1 MNSEVKWFFAN
12 QNLMTIKIALSLL
25 VLVTSLILLLNYNN
39 FAFSQLG
46 NETALAPN
54 SENLI
59 TSGSPV
65 ANQSVGGSQAPS
77 GFVASGK
84 INSVMALPNGKWLAT
99 GNWSIILNNG
109 NITAFETKMTWYNSS
124 GTNAHTHELIKLRP
138 AAGNIQTLPMSG
150 PGNQII
156 IKGVTDVGS
165 NNRVSWYEVP
175 TVITINDRKILS
187 ISLDDNKT
195 NHHFGGQPLLGIVDS
210 FVPCSDL
217 PGPNMELLPSC
228 TVSPVGEQGFA
239 LTNNTLAPSEG
250 STYGGALPE
259 GGLPPGGFPLG
270 DDQSG
275 GGIPPG
281 GLPPGGFPLGDEQS
295 AGGGI
300 LPGGL
305 PPTNEQG
312 AGGGIPPGG
321 LPPTDEQ
328 SAGGGIP
335 PTDEQNGGG
344 EMDSRCIELKIE
356 NITANGFETD
366 PSDYHP
372 PTEAIDGSSSTWW
385 SYNGKNPWVEISL
398 HEPQS
403 ICGLSVQW
411 NKGDERKY
419 SFEISVSE
427 DGNNFEKVFEGSN
440 KKGSTEQEIYPFEG
454 KNGKF
459 VKLTITSTSSKD
471 GWASIQE
478 INAFG
483 FPNGNNQTGGG
494 IPPVDNQTGGP
505 IDNQTGGGGIPP
517 GGIPPGGIPPV
528 DNQTRGGGIPPVDH
542 QTGGGGMPPVD
553 NQTGGGG
560 IPPVDNQ
567 TGGGGIPPGGIPP
580 GGIPPIDNLTEGGG
594 IPPIHNKTDGLKG
607 IGNLTLQESS

>member
-239 LTNNTLAPSEG
+239 LTNNTLASSEG
-250 STYGGALPE
+250 STYGGALLE
-259 GGLPPGGFPLG
+259 GG
-270 DDQSG
+270 
-275 GGIPPG
+275 I
-281 GLPPGGFPLGDEQS
+281 PPGGFPLGDEQS
-295 AGGGI
+295 AGGRIPPGG
-300 LPGGL
+300 LPPGGL
-305 PPTNEQG
+305 PPTDEQSAG
-312 AGGGIPPGG
+312 GGIPPGGLPPTDEQSAGGGIPPGALPPTDEQSAGGGIPPGG

-335 PTDEQNGGG
+335 PTDEKNGGG
-344 EMDSRCIELKIE
+344 AMDTRCIELKIE

-385 SYNGKNPWVEISL
+385 SYNGKNPWIEISL

-478 INAFG
+478 INVFG

-494 IPPVDNQTGGP
+494 GIPPVDNQTGGPIDNQTGGGGIPPGGIPPVDNQTGGGGMPPVDNQTGGP

-517 GGIPPGGIPPV
+517 GGIPPGGIPP
-528 DNQTRGGGIPPVDH
+528 
-542 QTGGGGMPPVD
+542 
-553 NQTGGGG
+553 
-560 IPPVDNQ
+560 
-567 TGGGGIPPGGIPP
+567 
-580 GGIPPIDNLTEGGG
+580 IDNLTEGGG
-594 IPPIHNKTDGLKG
+594 NPPIHNKTDGLKG

>member
-259 GGLPPGGFPLG
+259 GG
-270 DDQSG
+270 
-275 GGIPPG
+275 IPAG

-300 LPGGL
+300 S
-305 PPTNEQG
+305 
-312 AGGGIPPGG
+312 PGG

-335 PTDEQNGGG
+335 PTDEQSGGG

-528 DNQTRGGGIPPVDH
+528 DNQT
-542 QTGGGGMPPVD
+542 GGGGMPPVD

-560 IPPVDNQ
+560 MPPVDNQ